1 MSRRS
6 EREFEYEGVTWTVRT
21 DAWQAGVSPPP
32 IEIRPCIRFHNGR
45 ATLFLSF
52 ESSRHVPSE
61 EDLQSMSAHEL
72 GVLLERALLGIEGNF
87 PLKP

>member
-6 EREFEYEGVTWTVRT
+6 EREFEYQGVTWTVRS
-21 DAWQAGVSPPP
+21 DAWQPGVSPPP

-52 ESSRHVPSE
+52 EASQKIPSE
-61 EDLQSMSAHEL
+61 EDLQSMSGLEL
-72 GVLLERALLGIEGNF
+72 SVLLERALLGIGSID
-87 PLKP
+87 